1 MIEYISTTHGLLGY
15 FVVVGDLDEGFF
27 DGMSTLVVLDGL
39 VVGTEGV
46 GVGVLSVEGAGVTTD
61 GEGVSGGGRLPEDRT
76 LLVKALSSPEI

>member
-1 MIEYISTTHGLLGY
+1 MDILGF

-27 DGMSTLVVLDGL
+27 DGMSIDGALVLGGL